1 MKKLKVLSD
10 LLPIPTFTGIIICF
24 FLPFLAVKCGDTTI
38 VSMSGIDLVRGIDVK
53 EKLEDSEFGRK
64 MKDPLGFG
72 DKTSLWDDEEEEEV
86 EAYDYDEDEDEGYES
101 YEDEYTEDD
110 ITTVE
115 EQEDLVNIIP
125 GKNDNAQTPEEPKSE
140 KMWFLMVPLLLAL
153 IGLVISFMKFSSKQT
168 VILIISII
176 GLLSMIFFAVSIK
189 IGSEFSELKNMQ
201 GGMDV
206 IKITLELGYYLA
218 TLLFLVA
225 PVLYSIKVFM
235 ERLQQEEAS
244 TFETVTPKPPT
255 NQE

>member
-24 FLPFLAVKCGDTTI
+24 FLPFLAVKCGDNTI

-72 DKTSLWDDEEEEEV
+72 DKTSLWGDDEE
-86 EAYDYDEDEDEGYES
+86 DEG

-110 ITTVE
+110 LTTVE

-168 VILIISII
+168 VILVISIL
-176 GLLSMIFFAVSIK
+176 GLLSMVYFGISLKYA
-189 IGSEFSELKNMQ
+189 GGMSELKELQ
-201 GGMDV
+201 GGMDM

-225 PVLYSIKVFM
+225 PVLYSIRIYM